1 MREFFIIKVIS
12 ISRVNTSIRERTK
25 EMKRYMVKFHYPNST
40 TVHTAYE
47 SAHSRSE
54 AANKV
59 KAREAGCGRIVKIIA
74 TVER

>member
-1 MREFFIIKVIS
+1 
-12 ISRVNTSIRERTK
+12 
-25 EMKRYMVKFHYPNST
+25 MKRYMVKFHYPNST

-54 AANKV
+54 VANKV

>member
-1 MREFFIIKVIS
+1 MYAGFIVYELLLYMRERGDI
-12 ISRVNTSIRERTK
+12 
-25 EMKRYMVKFHYPNST
+25 MKRYMVKFHYPNST

-47 SAHSRSE
+47 SASSRSE

-74 TVER
+74 TIER

>member
-1 MREFFIIKVIS
+1 
-12 ISRVNTSIRERTK
+12 
-25 EMKRYMVKFHYPNST
+25 MKRYMVKFHYPNST

-47 SAHSRSE
+47 SASSRSE

-74 TVER
+74 TIEREGLCEKRVKKEKYSVY